1 MAESTHTMRI
11 DRFLWWARIT
21 KTRDQAQELAEGGHL
36 RLDGRRID
44 RAHAA
49 VRVGSII
56 GTFRGGR
63 VRILRVEALPTR
75 RGPPAEAAALVTEL
89 DNDSQQSSAVLTPAR
104 RGHSEGRE
112 DPREHTP

>member
-1 MAESTHTMRI
+1 MRL

-21 KTRDQAQELAEGGHL
+21 KTREQAQAMAEGGHL

-49 VRVGSII
+49 VRVGSVISC
-56 GTFRGGR
+56 FRGGR
-63 VRILRVEALPTR
+63 VRILRVETLPTR

-89 DNDSQQSSAVLTPAR
+89 ANDSQQAAAVLTPANG
-104 RGHSEGRE
+104 GHSESGE
-112 DPREHTP
+112 DPREQTP

>member
-1 MAESTHTMRI
+1 MRI

-21 KTRDQAQELAEGGHL
+21 KTRDQAQQLAEGGHL

-49 VRVGSII
+49 VRVGSVI

-75 RGPPAEAAALVTEL
+75 RGPASEAAALVTEL
-89 DNDSQQSSAVLTPAR
+89 ANDSQQGAERLTPANG
-104 RGHSEGRE
+104 GHSEGGE
-112 DPREHTP
+112 DPRGHLP

>member
-1 MAESTHTMRI
+1 MRI

-21 KTRDQAQELAEGGHL
+21 KTRGSAQEMAEGGHL

-49 VRVGSII
+49 VRIGSVI
-56 GTFRGGR
+56 GFFRGGR
-63 VRILRVEALPTR
+63 VRIVRVEALPTR
-75 RGPPAEAAALVTEL
+75 RGPPAEAAMLVTEL
-89 DNDSQQSSAVLTPAR
+89 DNDSQQSSPVLTPAR

>member
-1 MAESTHTMRI
+1 MRI

-21 KTRDQAQELAEGGHL
+21 KTRDQAQEMAEGGHL

-44 RAHAA
+44 RAHAS
-49 VRVGSII
+49 VRIGSVI
-56 GTFRGGR
+56 GFFRGGR
-63 VRILRVEALPTR
+63 VRIVRVEALPTR

-89 DNDSQQSSAVLTPAR
+89 DNDSQQSSTVLTPAR

-112 DPREHTP
+112 DPREPPP